1 MSTDYS
7 AATPRDKTK
16 LAASIICPPVEI
28 DGLPTN
34 YQQSFAI
41 EIDQLGPEELKKA
54 LADSEMITSLLREH
68 PNEMRAI
75 VNDVLMGRTEAARQS
90 ALRIGLTEEAF
101 QERGGG
107 VLFWCGIVVAGIMI
121 YAAAATQRPHHQ

>member
-1 MSTDYS
+1 MRDS
-7 AATPRDKTK
+7 ATPTPDKTK

-41 EIDQLGPEELKKA
+41 EIGQLGPEELKKA
-54 LADSEMITSLLREH
+54 LADSEMVTSLLREH
-68 PNEMRAI
+68 PNEMMAI

-90 ALRIGLTEEAF
+90 AVRIGLTEEAF
-101 QERGGG
+101 RERGGG
-107 VLFWCGIVVAGIMI
+107 LLFWCGIIICGIMI
-121 YAAAATQRPHHQ
+121 YGAAATQRP